1 MSHYKPYPAYKDSG
15 VEWIGLVPEHWKV
28 AQIKRISALNPKKS
42 TLSKEKDSLCTFL
55 PMEKLRTNA
64 ITLDETRP
72 IHEVYD
78 GYSYFCDDDILIA
91 KVTPCFENGNIA
103 VANGLVNGIGFGS
116 TEINVLRV
124 NGKGH
129 NRFLYYRLQEE
140 QFRTIAKSEMRGT
153 GGLKRV
159 PTELFESFTF
169 GLPDTDEQVTIA
181 ATLDRETARID
192 ALVEKKTRFIELL
205 KEKRQA
211 LITHAVTK
219 GLDPNVKMKD
229 SGIEWIGQVPE
240 HWKIAQIKRISAL
253 NPRKSTL
260 SEEKDSLCT
269 FLPMEK
275 LRTNAVTLDETRPI
289 HEVYGGYSYFSDG
302 DILIAKVT
310 PCFENGNIAV
320 ANGLVN
326 GIGFGSTEINV
337 LRVNGKGHN
346 RFLYYRLQEEQFRT
360 IAKSEM
366 RGTGGLKR
374 VPTELFESFTFGLPD
389 TDEQVTIAAT
399 LDRET
404 ARIDALVE
412 KKTRFIELLKE
423 KRQALIT
430 HAVTK
435 GLDRNAKMKDSG
447 IEWIGQV
454 PEEWLNRKVFHAFQ
468 AIGSGTT
475 PPAKEH
481 EWYQGGTIPWI
492 TTSELRENTVVKTKK
507 CVTSD
512 AMQKFSALKIF
523 PAGSLAIAM
532 YGATIGRLGFLGI
545 PATTNQACC
554 VLSGERDLNIQ
565 FLYYWLMAFRADI
578 VAFFSEGGGQPNINQ
593 EVIASLRV
601 PSPAPDEQATI
612 VATLDRETARIDAL
626 ISKAEQSI
634 TLLKERR
641 AAFITAAVTGQID
654 LRGKQ

>member
-1 MSHYKPYPAYKDSG
+1 MSQYRAYPAYKDSG
-15 VEWIGLVPEHWKV
+15 VEWIGQVPEHWKV
-28 AQIKRISALNPKKS
+28 ARVKRLASLRNERRNDVS
-42 TLSKEKDSLCTFL
+42 TDTIYIGLEDVEAGSGQYKPTNGSSRQSEDSTVGIFYEGDVLYG
-55 PMEKLRTNA
+55 KLRPYLRKA
-64 ITLDETRP
+64 IISEMA
-72 IHEVYD
+72 
-78 GYSYFCDDDILIA
+78 GC
-91 KVTPCFENGNIA
+91 C
-103 VANGLVNGIGFGS
+103 S
-116 TEINVLRV
+116 TEFLVLRAE
-124 NGKGH
+124 KTEP
-129 NRFLYYRLQEE
+129 RWLQEWLLTPDVTHQIESGCEGAKMPRADWGHIGSIEVVYPDQPE
-140 QFRTIAKSEMRGT
+140 QAKILTS
-153 GGLKRV
+153 
-159 PTELFESFTF
+159 
-169 GLPDTDEQVTIA
+169 
-181 ATLDRETARID
+181 LDRETARID
-192 ALVEKKTRFIELL
+192 ALI
-205 KEKRQA
+205 
-211 LITHAVTK
+211 
-219 GLDPNVKMKD
+219 
-229 SGIEWIGQVPE
+229 
-240 HWKIAQIKRISAL
+240 
-253 NPRKSTL
+253 
-260 SEEKDSLCT
+260 
-269 FLPMEK
+269 
-275 LRTNAVTLDETRPI
+275 
-289 HEVYGGYSYFSDG
+289 
-302 DILIAKVT
+302 
-310 PCFENGNIAV
+310 
-320 ANGLVN
+320 
-326 GIGFGSTEINV
+326 
-337 LRVNGKGHN
+337 
-346 RFLYYRLQEEQFRT
+346 
-360 IAKSEM
+360 
-366 RGTGGLKR
+366 
-374 VPTELFESFTFGLPD
+374 
-389 TDEQVTIAAT
+389 
-399 LDRET
+399 
-404 ARIDALVE
+404 E

-601 PSPAPDEQATI
+601 PSPASDEQATI

>member
-1 MSHYKPYPAYKDSG
+1 MSQYKAYPAYKDSG
-15 VEWIGLVPEHWKV
+15 VEWIGQVPEHWQLRKV
-28 AQIKRISALNPKKS
+28 AW
-42 TLSKEKDSLCTFL
+42 D
-55 PMEKLRTNA
+55 
-64 ITLDETRP
+64 
-72 IHEVYD
+72 
-78 GYSYFCDDDILIA
+78 
-91 KVTPCFENGNIA
+91 
-103 VANGLVNGIGFGS
+103 LVMSIGW
-116 TEINVLRV
+116 T
-124 NGKGH
+124 
-129 NRFLYYRLQEE
+129 
-140 QFRTIAKSEMRGT
+140 
-153 GGLKRV
+153 
-159 PTELFESFTF
+159 
-169 GLPDTDEQVTIA
+169 PDTKNRRYYGGDYNWVSIADLTKNRINETGQKITQLAVDEMKGSQAPAGSLLFSYKLTIGMVALLDQPAYTNEAIAAFYPNKKINMNFWKYAVVVILPRYSRKNIYNSDLLNQELMNSARFYAPSYDEQATIA
-181 ATLDRETARID
+181 AALDRETARID

-219 GLDPNVKMKD
+219 GLDPNV
-229 SGIEWIGQVPE
+229 
-240 HWKIAQIKRISAL
+240 
-253 NPRKSTL
+253 N
-260 SEEKDSLCT
+260 
-269 FLPMEK
+269 
-275 LRTNAVTLDETRPI
+275 
-289 HEVYGGYSYFSDG
+289 
-302 DILIAKVT
+302 
-310 PCFENGNIAV
+310 
-320 ANGLVN
+320 
-326 GIGFGSTEINV
+326 
-337 LRVNGKGHN
+337 
-346 RFLYYRLQEEQFRT
+346 
-360 IAKSEM
+360 
-366 RGTGGLKR
+366 
-374 VPTELFESFTFGLPD
+374 
-389 TDEQVTIAAT
+389 
-399 LDRET
+399 
-404 ARIDALVE
+404 
-412 KKTRFIELLKE
+412 
-423 KRQALIT
+423 
-430 HAVTK
+430 
-435 GLDRNAKMKDSG
+435 MKDSG

-475 PPAKEH
+475 PPSKEH

-593 EVIASLRV
+593 EVIASLWV

-612 VATLDRETARIDAL
+612 AATLDRETARIDAL

>member
-1 MSHYKPYPAYKDSG
+1 MSQYRAYPTY
-15 VEWIGLVPEHWKV
+15 
-28 AQIKRISALNPKKS
+28 
-42 TLSKEKDSLCTFL
+42 
-55 PMEKLRTNA
+55 
-64 ITLDETRP
+64 
-72 IHEVYD
+72 
-78 GYSYFCDDDILIA
+78 
-91 KVTPCFENGNIA
+91 
-103 VANGLVNGIGFGS
+103 
-116 TEINVLRV
+116 
-124 NGKGH
+124 
-129 NRFLYYRLQEE
+129 
-140 QFRTIAKSEMRGT
+140 
-153 GGLKRV
+153 
-159 PTELFESFTF
+159 
-169 GLPDTDEQVTIA
+169 
-181 ATLDRETARID
+181 
-192 ALVEKKTRFIELL
+192 
-205 KEKRQA
+205 
-211 LITHAVTK
+211 
-219 GLDPNVKMKD
+219 
-229 SGIEWIGQVPE
+229 
-240 HWKIAQIKRISAL
+240 
-253 NPRKSTL
+253 
-260 SEEKDSLCT
+260 
-269 FLPMEK
+269 
-275 LRTNAVTLDETRPI
+275 
-289 HEVYGGYSYFSDG
+289 
-302 DILIAKVT
+302 
-310 PCFENGNIAV
+310 
-320 ANGLVN
+320 
-326 GIGFGSTEINV
+326 
-337 LRVNGKGHN
+337 
-346 RFLYYRLQEEQFRT
+346 
-360 IAKSEM
+360 
-366 RGTGGLKR
+366 
-374 VPTELFESFTFGLPD
+374 
-389 TDEQVTIAAT
+389 
-399 LDRET
+399 
-404 ARIDALVE
+404 
-412 KKTRFIELLKE
+412 
-423 KRQALIT
+423 
-430 HAVTK
+430 
-435 GLDRNAKMKDSG
+435 KDSG

-626 ISKAEQSI
+626 IEKKTRFIELLKEKRQALITHAVTKGLDPNVKMKDSGVEWIGPVPEHWDVVPSTWLFVESKERAHEDDQHLSATQKYGVISLAEYERLEGRQVTHAVKNLEQRKHVKLDDFVISMRSFQGGIERVKALGCVRSSYVVIQAGDGADKNYFAYLFKSGSYIQGLQATSSFIRDGQDLNYGNFRQVRLPKPGSDEQMQIAKFLDKETARIDALARTTEQSI